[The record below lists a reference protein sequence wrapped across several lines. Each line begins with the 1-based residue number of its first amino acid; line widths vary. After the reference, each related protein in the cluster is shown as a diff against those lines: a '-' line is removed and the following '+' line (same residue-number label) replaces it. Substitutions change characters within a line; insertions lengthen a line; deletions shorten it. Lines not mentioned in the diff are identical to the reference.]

1 MTNERTQAYGRVVQT
16 LDELGPTKLLPAEQ
30 ARIRDAAD
38 TLIFACDLEEARDA
52 LRDMGAL
59 AEHLLA
65 SGRWLEE
72 RVDALVADLLGC
84 GPETPLRSPRRS
96 CTPRAGSAPVR
107 GPGAARRRARR
118 GPSSASGPARGA
130 PSRRA
135 VPARAGA

>member
-16 LDELGPTKLLPAEQ
+16 LGELGPTKLLPAEQ

-38 TLIFACDLEEARDA
+38 TLIFACDIDDARDA

-72 RVDALVADLLGC
+72 RVDTLVADLLGC
-84 GPETPLRSPRRS
+84 GPET
-96 CTPRAGSAPVR
+96 AQV
-107 GPGAARRRARR
+107 AA
-118 GPSSASGPARGA
+118 
-130 PSRRA
+130 
-135 VPARAGA
+135 